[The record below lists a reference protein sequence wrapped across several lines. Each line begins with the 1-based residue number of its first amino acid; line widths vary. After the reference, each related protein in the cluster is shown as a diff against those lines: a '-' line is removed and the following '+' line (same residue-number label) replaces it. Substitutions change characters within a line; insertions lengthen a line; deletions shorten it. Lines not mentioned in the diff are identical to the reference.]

1 MAIITDLTNQKRNA
15 DRVNVYL
22 DGRFAFG
29 LPLEAAAGL
38 RVGQQLAEDEI
49 ENLKRLDE
57 TDKARNIALRLL
69 SLRPRSVY
77 EVQTH
82 LQRKSFDDEI
92 IDQVIEK
99 MMALDLLDDAAF
111 ATYWVE
117 QRETFRPRSR
127 FALSQELRQK
137 GVSRAQIDA
146 ALEEVDEMSAA
157 RRAAEKKAGAWS
169 GLSEDEF
176 RAKLARF
183 LQRRGFSYEVI
194 TETLDAT
201 WQAIESED

>member
-1 MAIITDLTNQKRNA
+1 MATITDLTSQKRNA
-15 DRVNVYL
+15 DRINVFL

-29 LPLEAAAGL
+29 LPVEVAAEL
-38 RVGQQLAEDEI
+38 RVGQQLSADEV
-49 ENLKRLDE
+49 EALRREDE
-57 TDKARNIALRLL
+57 TDKAKSTALRLI

-92 IDQVIEK
+92 INQVIEK

-111 ATYWVE
+111 AAYWVE

-127 FALSQELRQK
+127 FALSQELHQK

-146 ALEEVDEMSAA
+146 ALEQVDEMAAA
-157 RRAAEKKAGAWS
+157 RRAAEKKAASWA
-169 GLSEDEF
+169 GLPEDEF
-176 RAKLARF
+176 RARLARF

-194 TETLDAT
+194 VETLDAT
-201 WQAIESED
+201 WQAFAQED